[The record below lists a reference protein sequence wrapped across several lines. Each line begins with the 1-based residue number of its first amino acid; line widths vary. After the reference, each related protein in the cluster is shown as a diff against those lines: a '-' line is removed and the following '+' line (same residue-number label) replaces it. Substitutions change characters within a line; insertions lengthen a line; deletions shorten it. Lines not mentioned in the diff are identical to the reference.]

1 MHVAHTSGLL
11 AAQGMPRH
19 VDDGG
24 GEVLGRRKALAE
36 LAGGGDG
43 VDKFGREGFPGVDVA
58 GIVAKNRRVERP
70 VFVDLGGEFHVV
82 AGHVG
87 AREGGV
93 PHVGQQ
99 AVECVPKLVEHGGH
113 FVEGEQCGAAVGG
126 FGHAHDVDDHRP
138 QPQQPRLLHK
148 PRHPGP
154 AAFRRPRVVV
164 RQEQPDAGTVCLLYL
179 PNVYIRRVSRQV
191 RARFHADAVEALSRV
206 EHAVAQHAIQREVA
220 AQLLGIEGVV
230 TLPEL

>member
-1 MHVAHTSGLL
+1 MT
-11 AAQGMPRH
+11 
-19 VDDGG
+19 
-24 GEVLGRRKALAE
+24 E

-43 VDKFGREGFPGVDVA
+43 VDKFGREGFAGVDVA
-58 GIVAKNRRVERP
+58 GIVAKNCWVERP

-82 AGHVG
+82 ARHVG
-87 AREGGV
+87 AGEGGV

-99 AVECVPKLVEHGGH
+99 AVEGVPELVEHGRY
-113 FVEGEQCGAAVGG
+113 FVEGEQRGAAIGG